1 MEAIMADQKERTITV
16 NLQINE
22 DQAVVQ
28 VNHTDDPKLNRTI
41 VVNDVSDVDIDS
53 LKQFVND
60 KALDK
65 FANSASIIEHV
76 YNIVALDE
84 RGAEI
89 VSLNEI
95 MAALKAEHDPK
106 SLDEQVQQILWETF
120 GDDESEYESDPLRQC
135 VDHIVNVLE
144 FMGVFLAV
152 YYAPYGMTR
161 LGMTAGA
168 SLDLIGRA
176 LFEVLYGTK
185 ETVVIE

>member
-1 MEAIMADQKERTITV
+1 MANQNERTITT
-16 NLQINE
+16 NLLINE
-22 DQAVVQ
+22 DQAVVE
-28 VNHTDDPKLNRTI
+28 VNHADDPKFNRTI
-41 VVNDVSDVDIDS
+41 VINGVSDVDIDS
-53 LKQFVND
+53 LKHFVND
-60 KALDK
+60 EALDK
-65 FANSASIIEHV
+65 FANSASIIEQV

-95 MAALKAEHDPK
+95 INWLKDKIDPDE
-106 SLDEQVQQILWETF
+106 LDRQVRQILEELF
-120 GDDESEYESDPLRQC
+120 GDDESEYEDDLLRQC

-144 FMGVFLAV
+144 FMGVFIAV

-168 SLDLIGRA
+168 SLDLVGKAI
-176 LFEVLYGTK
+176 FEVLYGDK

>member
-1 MEAIMADQKERTITV
+1 MELIMSNQKDRLVTA
-16 NLQINE
+16 NLQIND
-22 DQAVVQ
+22 DQAVVTI
-28 VNHTDDPKLNRTI
+28 NHLDDPKLNRT
-41 VVNDVSDVDIDS
+41 VTVEGVSDVDIDS

-60 KALDK
+60 EALDK
-65 FANSASIIEHV
+65 FGNNSSIIEHV

-106 SLDEQVQQILWETF
+106 SLDKQVRQILWELF
-120 GDDESEYESDPLRQC
+120 GDDKSEYEDDQLRQC

-168 SLDLIGRA
+168 SLDLIGRV

-185 ETVVIE
+185 TDVVIE